1 MKSIIN
7 ITCRNRHG
15 CAYMR
20 PDVEADRH
28 EAVIL
33 VHGLIRSSFSMM
45 SPAVFLRKK
54 GFSVF
59 IYDYYSTRHP
69 IGRHADDFSR
79 LLGKIL
85 EEDYRKVHFVTHSLG
100 GIIARI
106 ALAKLADPKL
116 GRLVMIAPPNQGS
129 AKASSI
135 SRIWFAK
142 QLLKPLD
149 ELRNDSDSF
158 IRKVPVPK
166 IEFGII
172 AGSMD
177 AKVSVEES
185 HLKNEMDH
193 LVVNSFHTFIMNR
206 KAVKEALL
214 NFITEGKFGH
224 TTQ

>member
-1 MKSIIN
+1 MKSIFN

-15 CAYMR
+15 CIFMA
-20 PDVEADRH
+20 PETKLDRK

-33 VHGLIRSSFSMM
+33 VHGLIRSSSSMM
-45 SPAVFLRKK
+45 SPAAFLRKK

-59 IYDYYSTRHP
+59 IYDYYSSRHP
-69 IGRHADDFSR
+69 IRRHADDFSR

-85 EEDYRKVHFVTHSLG
+85 GEDFKKVHFVTHSLG

-129 AKASSI
+129 AKASRVSK
-135 SRIWFAK
+135 IWITK
-142 QLLKPLD
+142 KLLRPLD

-158 IRKVPVPK
+158 IRKVPIPE

-185 HLKNEMDH
+185 HLKNEKDH

-206 KAVKEALL
+206 KAVKEAVLK
-214 NFITEGKFGH
+214 FIANGKF
-224 TTQ
+224 Q